1 MLNHRIVTNDENQS
15 SKKLFGKS
23 QRNEAQSK
31 ISQEF
36 EEKKTKQGEK
46 LKNCIS
52 TMLDCATIMSK

>member
-15 SKKLFGKS
+15 SKELFGKS

-36 EEKKTKQGEK
+36 EEKK
-46 LKNCIS
+46 KNKVKS
-52 TMLDCATIMSK
+52 